1 MMISLESEWVQTNLI
16 VFILLSAIFSIL
28 YLRRKGQPLTVT
40 SEQVDKS
47 IDRLVPYREAL
58 VTEDFF
64 KSLRAKRPQGI
75 LWITRNYLPDVF
87 DAQALMAH
95 DINLFLWKSGWKI
108 VIVTPW
114 APTTSYE
121 GIPILQFYQKTEIG
135 VAIQNSRVIITQ
147 GAVLESAIKTAERSR
162 TPLVILAHETT
173 NWANY
178 RLPEN
183 TAIVKVYNHIPTPEK
198 IPTILLNQPVNW
210 RKFVTHSTRE
220 YITFIGPSSFYR
232 IAGAFPEYKFLEVSG
247 IHKGN
252 ILENVTKMAYTKDI
266 RDILAISDIIVIA
279 SSGWARFAICA
290 GASGIPIIV
299 APTES
304 LKEILGQAPLYG
316 ETDEE
321 IIRHIRALK
330 TNPLF
335 YKGQSELVRKRAMD
349 LNPLKQLEEF
359 NSFLGLLE

>member
-1 MMISLESEWVQTNLI
+1 MISFESEWVQTNLI

-28 YLRRKGQPLTVT
+28 YLRRKGQPLTVS

-47 IDRLVPYREAL
+47 LDRLVPYREAL
-58 VTEDFF
+58 VEEEFY
-64 KSLRAKRPQGI
+64 KSLRAQRPQGI
-75 LWITRNYLPDVF
+75 VWITRNYLPDVF

-114 APTTSYE
+114 APATSYE

-162 TPLVILAHETT
+162 TPLVLLAHETT
-173 NWANY
+173 NWTNY
-178 RLPEN
+178 KFPEN
-183 TAIVKVYNHIPTPEK
+183 TAIVKVHSHIQTPETIPT
-198 IPTILLNQPVNW
+198 TLLNQPVDW
-210 RKFVTHSTRE
+210 RKFVTHSSRE
-220 YITFIGPSSFYR
+220 YITFLGPSSFYR
-232 IAGAFPEYKFLEVSG
+232 IAEAFPEYKFLKVA
-247 IHKGN
+247 GN
-252 ILENVTKMAYTKDI
+252 HRRTELENVTPMAYTKDI
-266 RDILAISDIIVIA
+266 RDILAISDIVVIV
-279 SSGWARFAICA
+279 SSDWARFAICA
-290 GASGIPIIV
+290 GASAIPTIV

-304 LKEILGQAPLYG
+304 LKETLGQATLYG

-321 IIRHIRALK
+321 IIGHIRALK
-330 TNPLF
+330 TDRLF
-335 YKGQSELVRKRAMD
+335 YKGQSETLRKRAMA

-359 NSFLGLLE
+359 NSFLGTL